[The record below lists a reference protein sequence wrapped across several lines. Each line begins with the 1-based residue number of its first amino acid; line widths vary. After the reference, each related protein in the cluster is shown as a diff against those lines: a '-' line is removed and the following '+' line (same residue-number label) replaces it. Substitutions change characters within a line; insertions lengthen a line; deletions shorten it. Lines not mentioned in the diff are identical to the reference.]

1 MNYEVYCDESCVE
14 ALFDKESHR
23 YAVIG
28 GVWIPSESR
37 SELKNALNKIKV
49 KYKLTLSKI
58 QKRTLI
64 NWFSVRDLCRFLT
77 VVKTMRRY

>member
-14 ALFDKESHR
+14 ALLDKKSHR

-37 SELKNALNKIKV
+37 SELKDA
-49 KYKLTLSKI
+49 
-58 QKRTLI
+58 
-64 NWFSVRDLCRFLT
+64 D
-77 VVKTMRRY
+77 

>member
-28 GVWIPSESR
+28 GVWIPSECR

-49 KYKLTLSKI
+49 KYNLLG
-58 QKRTLI
+58 
-64 NWFSVRDLCRFLT
+64 
-77 VVKTMRRY
+77 RYKKNAD

>member
-37 SELKNALNKIKV
+37 SELKDALNKIKV
-49 KYKLTLSKI
+49 KYNLLGEMK
-58 QKRTLI
+58 
-64 NWFSVRDLCRFLT
+64 
-77 VVKTMRRY
+77 

>member
-28 GVWIPSESR
+28 GVWIPSATSMPSPRAFSICHSR
-37 SELKNALNKIKV
+37 LNGGYNSRHYFAKI
-49 KYKLTLSKI
+49 TEE
-58 QKRTLI
+58 
-64 NWFSVRDLCRFLT
+64 
-77 VVKTMRRY
+77 